1 MRSYRDPERAA
12 SFTVRFL
19 WAQRIFVLIESAI
32 ARCHTTVH
40 ARCCNLSGTL
50 PNQLAW
56 MRARCVA
63 TMSPKCLILVR
74 NIDALLGGVA
84 TPSFLSD
91 LLTVLWRSVSW
102 VCFCPLHNDGGEA
115 ERTLGD
121 APRRSAGAW
130 DGEAAC
136 ARAPFP
142 GLMRACAG
150 AGSVAPHCAPSS
162 PHAARTPC

>member
-50 PNQLAW
+50 PDQLAW
-56 MRARCVA
+56 LRARCVA

-115 ERTLGD
+115 ARTLGD
-121 APRRSAGAW
+121 APRRSARAW

-142 GLMRACAG
+142 DVMRARAG
-150 AGSVAPHCAPSS
+150 AGLSLIHI
-162 PHAARTPC
+162 

>member
-63 TMSPKCLILVR
+63 TIEHKMWCSRPRIASR
-74 NIDALLGGVA
+74 GGAFTRGRAVYVTHGA
-84 TPSFLSD
+84 KPA
-91 LLTVLWRSVSW
+91 
-102 VCFCPLHNDGGEA
+102 A
-115 ERTLGD
+115 E
-121 APRRSAGAW
+121 SAG
-130 DGEAAC
+130 
-136 ARAPFP
+136 
-142 GLMRACAG
+142 M
-150 AGSVAPHCAPSS
+150 PST
-162 PHAARTPC
+162 RI